1 MLHHIAVIEQFIG
14 RRGHFL
20 RKDDGLR
27 IDRFLIILGIAAVNS
42 MTELM
47 RNGADVRRISQ
58 IVELHKRQEFF
69 SLGE

>member
-1 MLHHIAVIEQFIG
+1 MVVEV
-14 RRGHFL
+14 HFL

-69 SLGE
+69 SQGE